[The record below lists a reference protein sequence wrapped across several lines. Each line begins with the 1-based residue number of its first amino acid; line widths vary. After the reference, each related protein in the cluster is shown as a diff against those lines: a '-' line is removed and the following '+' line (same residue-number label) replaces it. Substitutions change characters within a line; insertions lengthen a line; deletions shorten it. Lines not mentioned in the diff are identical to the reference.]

1 MAERPLFSNCPFLG
15 FVREFIHFKDD
26 TATAKAPYSS
36 LLPYFRYVRP
46 LWFQY
51 TAGLLCGL
59 AASMLAMALPLA
71 TRFFVDN
78 IVLGKETDASLPSSI
93 PGAGLIEGLLTAGA
107 GPALHSLYLLVLV
120 LGVVGILIIVFNVLQ
135 SYYNVTFA
143 EEYTFLLQAD
153 LYRHVLRF
161 PLGYFHDR
169 STGYL
174 LSRLTDDVVYLHYIF
189 SGYLS
194 QIVVQVV
201 SLVLLFG
208 LLAAL
213 SLHLTLTL
221 LLFTPLLLVANL
233 VFIPRVR
240 ALGFRGRDQSANV
253 TRDLG
258 EIISG
263 IEQVKADSAEER
275 EYGNLLTTIR
285 QAVQNRVTTTVYM
298 SLSGQVTFG
307 VKSLALLVL
316 FWIGGQEVLA
326 GTMTLGD
333 FVAFA
338 AYVATFSTLLSS
350 VISSPITL
358 QPAVVSAARIT
369 EILALAPEERE
380 HGYCPD
386 RCSGH
391 IRCENLAFA
400 YTPGTPVL
408 DGLDLDILPGRVI
421 GIIGRT
427 GAGKTTLIN
436 LLLKF
441 YEPQAGQITL
451 DGVGIGGIDSR
462 WLRSRV
468 SFVSQNP
475 YLFHATIEEN
485 IRYSRPFADF
495 EDVVLAAKRAEVHDD
510 IMRLPDGY
518 RTVVGEHGSKL
529 SGGQRQRIGLAR
541 AFLKDTPVLILD
553 EPMSH
558 LDADIQVELMV
569 TLSELIRGRTT
580 IFITHHERML
590 AIADEV
596 YRLVDGRLERVPGPL
611 DQKTDLRAVN
621 APVPV
626 IANQSPLFAGT
637 GVVSIAQQDRSRSE
651 RSYPC
656 CHIAAKIPS

>member
-1 MAERPLFSNCPFLG
+1 MTKRPLFSNCPLLR
-15 FVREFIHFKDD
+15 FVREFVSFRDETSTGK
-26 TATAKAPYSS
+26 TSYSA
-36 LLPYFRYVRP
+36 LVPYFRYVRP

-51 TAGLLCGL
+51 LAGLLCGL
-59 AASMLAMALPLA
+59 ATSLLAMALPLA
-71 TRFFVDN
+71 TRYFVDN
-78 IVLGKETDASLPSSI
+78 IILGKETDLALPSNI
-93 PGAGLIEGLLTAGA
+93 PGAGLLEGLLASGVE
-107 GPALHSLYLLVLV
+107 PVLHSLYLLVLV
-120 LGVVGILIIVFNVLQ
+120 LGVVGVLIIVFNVLQ
-135 SYYNVTFA
+135 SYYNVAFA

-161 PLGYFHDR
+161 PLGYFRDR

-208 LLAAL
+208 ILSAL

-221 LLFTPLLLVANL
+221 LLFTPLFLVANL
-233 VFIPRVR
+233 FFIPRVR

-258 EIISG
+258 EIIAG

-275 EYGNLLTTIR
+275 EYGNLLATIR
-285 QAVQNRVTTTVYM
+285 EAVQNRVTTTVYI
-298 SLSGQVTFG
+298 SLSNQVSLG

-316 FWIGGQEVLA
+316 FWVGGNEVLA
-326 GTMTLGD
+326 GSMSLGD

-338 AYVATFSTLLSS
+338 AYVVTFSSLLSS
-350 VISSPITL
+350 IISSPITL

-369 EILALAPEERE
+369 EILSLAPEERE
-380 HGYCPD
+380 KGFWPGTCA
-386 RCSGH
+386 GH
-391 IRCENLAFA
+391 LRCENLTFA
-400 YTPGTPVL
+400 YIPGTPVL
-408 DGLDLDILPGRVI
+408 DGLDLDVLPGRVI

-441 YEPQAGQITL
+441 YEPRAGQITL
-451 DGVGIGGIDSR
+451 DGVGLGGIDSQ
-462 WLRSRV
+462 WLRSQV

-485 IRYSRPFADF
+485 IRYSRPDAAF

-518 RTVVGEHGSKL
+518 RTVVGERGSKL

-541 AFLKDTPVLILD
+541 AFLKDTPILILD
-553 EPMSH
+553 EPLSH

-596 YRLVDGRLERVPGPL
+596 YRMVDGRLERVPGPL
-611 DQKTDLRAVN
+611 APLPRWGDYPALRDPLDGA
-621 APVPV
+621 AP
-626 IANQSPLFAGT
+626 
-637 GVVSIAQQDRSRSE
+637 
-651 RSYPC
+651 
-656 CHIAAKIPS
+656 

>member
-1 MAERPLFSNCPFLG
+1 MAEQPLFGNCPFLR
-15 FVREFIHFKDD
+15 FVRDFVHFEDD
-26 TATAKAPYSS
+26 TPTAKTPYAA
-36 LLPYFRYVRP
+36 LFPYFQYVRP

-51 TAGLLCGL
+51 VAGLLCGL
-59 AASMLAMALPLA
+59 ATSMLAMALPLA
-71 TRFFVDN
+71 TRYFVDN
-78 IVLGKETDASLPSSI
+78 IILGKETDPTLPSSI
-93 PGAGLIEGLLTAGA
+93 PGAGLLEGLLITGA
-107 GPALHSLYLLVLV
+107 EPVLHSLYLLVLV
-120 LGVVGILIIVFNVLQ
+120 LGVVGVLIIVFNVLQ

-161 PLGYFHDR
+161 PLGYFRDS

-201 SLVLLFG
+201 SLALLFG
-208 LLAAL
+208 LLTAL

-221 LLFTPLLLVANL
+221 LLFTPLFLVANL
-233 VFIPRVR
+233 FFIPRVR
-240 ALGFRGRDQSANV
+240 ALGFRGRDQTANV

-275 EYGNLLTTIR
+275 EYGNLLETIR
-285 QAVQNRVTTTVYM
+285 DAVQNRITTTVYM
-298 SLSGQVTFG
+298 SLSGQVSYG

-316 FWIGGQEVLA
+316 FWVGGNEVLA
-326 GTMTLGD
+326 GSMTLGD

-338 AYVATFSTLLSS
+338 AYVVTFSSLLSQ

-369 EILALAPEERE
+369 EILSLAPEERE
-380 HGYCPD
+380 KGFCPD
-386 RCSGH
+386 TCAGH
-391 IRCENLAFA
+391 LRCENLAFA
-400 YTPGTPVL
+400 YTPDAPVL
-408 DGLDLDILPGRVI
+408 DGLDLDVLPGRVI

-427 GAGKTTLIN
+427 GVGKTTLIN

-441 YEPQAGQITL
+441 YEPQVGQVTL
-451 DGVGIGGIDSR
+451 DGVGYGGLDSQ
-462 WLRSRV
+462 WLRSQI

-485 IRYSRPFADF
+485 IRYSRPAADF

-518 RTVVGEHGSKL
+518 QTVVGERGSKL

-541 AFLKDTPVLILD
+541 AFLKDSPILILD
-553 EPMSH
+553 EPLSH

-569 TLSELIRGRTT
+569 SLIELIRGRTT

-611 DQKTDLRAVN
+611 GPLPRWGEYPVLRGPLDGA
-621 APVPV
+621 AP
-626 IANQSPLFAGT
+626 
-637 GVVSIAQQDRSRSE
+637 
-651 RSYPC
+651 
-656 CHIAAKIPS
+656 